1 MAQCCVPCGKLT
13 AWHGKAPTTRCH
25 NTPIKYKT
33 TCVCVGCQKHSLVCV
48 VLACS
53 AAPSALLVSP
63 PSWQSVGHVDGWL
76 CVLMHTHHQPP
87 NTLVPHNTHAPWAC
101 SHTTHKSHHPLCG
114 VLLLLFSNGTNCGW
128 FVVHGQGAR
137 CGWSSITKHHIHTT
151 TTMQHT
157 WCGCGDDQC
166 DLLLVPHHHITT
178 TNAST
183 LVGDGDGIRPTTKAC
198 ATLHEHTQCKHT
210 RVMALNLHEPC
221 SPVPD
226 VVVPR
231 ACAPVVALVLLFC
244 WCFVR
249 VGFMGVQ

>member
-1 MAQCCVPCGKLT
+1 MGLIGNEHMAQCCVPCGKLT

-25 NTPIKYKT
+25 NTPTKCKT
-33 TCVCVGCQKHSLVCV
+33 SCVCVGCQKHSLVCV

-101 SHTTHKSHHPLCG
+101 SHTTHKSHHPLCA

-137 CGWSSITKHHIHTT
+137 CGWSSNTKHHIHTT

-166 DLLLVPHHHITT
+166 DLLLVPHHHHNNHPPMHPHLLMVVMASDQPPKRVQPSMSTL
-178 TNAST
+178 NAST
-183 LVGDGDGIRPTTKAC
+183 HG
-198 ATLHEHTQCKHT
+198 
-210 RVMALNLHEPC
+210 
-221 SPVPD
+221 
-226 VVVPR
+226 PR
-231 ACAPVVALVLLFC
+231 H
-244 WCFVR
+244 
-249 VGFMGVQ
+249 